1 MLRAL
6 TSDGITLQATC
17 PQRGH
22 DTLSPEVILQMLND
36 KLAEEDAASGG
47 CSDKFKEMLTKFL
60 EGRIKMLRSTRRALQ
75 LDEERVRRRDSSI
88 EEGIA
93 ADISGIS
100 AKQLQ
105 VCIIFACIKSSL
117 ICQSTVR

>member
-1 MLRAL
+1 M
-6 TSDGITLQATC
+6 
-17 PQRGH
+17 
-22 DTLSPEVILQMLND
+22 LSPDVILQMLND
-36 KLAEEDAASGG
+36 KLAEEDASSGG

-60 EGRIKMLRSTRRALQ
+60 EGRITILRSTRRALQ
-75 LDEERVRRRDSSI
+75 LDEDRVGRRESSI

-105 VCIIFACIKSSL
+105 VCIIFSCITSL
-117 ICQSTVR
+117 ICQSMSVR